1 MHFNQEQSSIT
12 LLNWSNWTKSIQLCI
27 LVVWICDSSRK
38 RTGFC
43 QHQNYYQQYTKCGM
57 ICVISLSDARC
68 CRCCFEV
75 FFVWVWPMQ
84 RELCTLLT
92 SPPNVLHYKCGW
104 IWRFSQQHSACFKL
118 HNSSI
123 WFGFFFKQS
132 QAYQLFYEQL
142 LKLKRSLQH
151 SSSYNRRTQG
161 QILNNELTKDDRA
174 TIYHLPQSN
183 HKKWHIDLLTQKKTP
198 KEWWLMMN
206 QGLRVIRHLLP

>member
-1 MHFNQEQSSIT
+1 MIHLGKELVFVNIKTIISSI
-12 LLNWSNWTKSIQLCI
+12 
-27 LVVWICDSSRK
+27 
-38 RTGFC
+38 
-43 QHQNYYQQYTKCGM
+43 QNAAWFA
-57 ICVISLSDARC
+57 SLASPMRC
-68 CRCCFEV
+68 CRCFEV

-151 SSSYNRRTQG
+151 SSSSYNRRTQG

-174 TIYHLPQSN
+174 SIYHLPQSN